1 MASEADN
8 RTRGRAMKGDAVSQ
22 SVSEEPPAPANQDD
36 AGQQPSDRAY
46 VDSGYGEPDR
56 LTRLW
61 APYRMDYIVDRGVHS
76 SSAPPKNPFVE
87 LPKRSDEEALI
98 VARGTWVYAVLNLF
112 PYNPGH
118 MMVIPYREVANL
130 EDLSAAESTELMH
143 FAQHAIRTLKSVS
156 APDAVNVGFNL
167 GKASGGSVAN
177 HLHMH
182 IVPRWSGDANFMTVI
197 DGTKVLP
204 QALRQTRKLLAE
216 GWESLRQERGEE
228 C

>member
-1 MASEADN
+1 MSPS
-8 RTRGRAMKGDAVSQ
+8 G
-22 SVSEEPPAPANQDD
+22 SEEAPTQQDRD
-36 AGQQPSDRAY
+36 HVDGVGTGQQPSGEAREAY

-61 APYRMDYIVDRGVHS
+61 APYRMDYIVKRGVHKPKPS
-76 SSAPPKNPFVE
+76 KNPFVD
-87 LPKRSDEEALI
+87 LPKLSDEDALI
-98 VARGTWVYAVLNLF
+98 IARGTWVYAILNLF

-130 EDLSAAESTELMH
+130 EDLTAEETTEMMQ

-156 APDAVNVGFNL
+156 HPDAVNVGFNL
-167 GKASGGSVAN
+167 GKASGGSVAD

-204 QALRQTRKLLAE
+204 QTLRQTRQLLSDGWVALEQE
-216 GWESLRQERGEE
+216 GKSQ